1 MNERPII
8 NVIYQDPR
16 PTQPPMGCFETLI
29 SVVVLFFFFLVL
41 VGFMGIL

>member
-16 PTQPPMGCFETLI
+16 SATPPMGCLEALLSI
-29 SVVVLFFFFLVL
+29 VVIVVFLVGL
-41 VGFMGIL
+41 VGLGGLL